1 MDRPVRV
8 YVRMGNGEAGCE
20 APANEHGRGVS
31 VPRSRSASV
40 YSLGSQGLV
49 HITGNE
55 QQFVQVN
62 KRTSKND
69 SLR

>member
-40 YSLGSQGLV
+40 YTLGSQGLV

-55 QQFVQVN
+55 
-62 KRTSKND
+62 
-69 SLR
+69 